1 MPKSDDTK
9 EAILRRLR
17 RVEGQVRGVIRMVEE
32 GKDCEEV
39 LTQVAAARSAMDRV
53 GIQIITHR
61 MRECLKEN
69 PPESIEDAVSD
80 AIDIF
85 RRFSS
90 SIGPVPPD

>member
-1 MPKSDDTK
+1 MPDIEEAR

-32 GKDCEEV
+32 GKGCEEV

-53 GIQIITHR
+53 GIEIISHR
-61 MRECLKEN
+61 MRECLREH
-69 PPESIEDAVSD
+69 PPENVEDAVSE

-90 SIGPVPPD
+90 SLGPVPPD

>member
-1 MPKSDDTK
+1 MPRNDDTR

-61 MRECLKEN
+61 MKECLKEN
-69 PPESIEDAVSD
+69 PPESLEEAVSD